1 MSEPAPLRELEAAA
15 GLRREADVAAGAGRA
30 NYSQL
35 EYEALLAN
43 ASIGIAFTR
52 ERRFILTNPKFA
64 EMFGYGP
71 RELVGQPGE
80 VVYSSHDSYAALAQ
94 IAVPM
99 LSAGRQLDVE
109 WEMRRKDGSTLLCR
123 LIARAIDPL
132 NTQSGTVW
140 IVEDIT
146 GRRRQADEVAR
157 LLREQDAILG
167 TASIGIV
174 FVKDRRI
181 VRCNRRYEEM
191 YGYGPGEMDGQPTTI
206 LYPGRSGYEQGG
218 GVYEALA
225 RGGTSRRVELR
236 RRKDGSTFWNRA
248 DGRAVDPQDPHKGS
262 VWIVEDITESRK
274 AEEELQRVL
283 AEQQA
288 LLNNIVVGIQFTRE
302 RRTVRCNRR
311 FEEMFGYAPG
321 SAVGA
326 PTRDC
331 YFTDEEY
338 EEVAAIYAELDQGR
352 THAREAWVRRQDG
365 SGFWCRISGRAVSAA
380 DPAKGY
386 VWLLEDI
393 SERKRADW
401 ALHRL
406 LREQDAILQNA
417 LIGIIFS
424 KDRKILR
431 CNRRFEEIFGYGED
445 ELVGR
450 STRFMF
456 ESDEAFEA
464 GGDPV
469 YEAIWRGETQHLVRQ
484 HVRKDGTR
492 IWCSISGRAVQ
503 PGDPTQGSVW
513 LWEDITQEREAE
525 ERIERAAAEQELILD
540 NATVGI
546 AFVRDRVIQRCN
558 RYLEEMVG
566 AVPGELVGRGSEVLF
581 AERDDWER
589 AGSLAYMTTAP
600 GETHDAEWRFK
611 RRDGTTFRCRTRGRR
626 IDVGDEIQEWI
637 WSFEDV
643 TIEREAD
650 QRLQRALAEQELIL
664 DNATVGISFIRNR
677 TYQRCNP
684 RFEQMFGYGPGELI
698 GQSTRAI
705 YCSPEEHER
714 DAVWYE
720 EMAEGRT
727 VTAERQYR
735 RKDGTSFWCKLVG
748 KAIDPMHPRTGAIW
762 IYDDVSAEHEARES
776 LQASRDALERAVAE
790 RTAELEVAKARAQH
804 LADHDALTGLPNRRL
819 LEDRLRQALALSHRN
834 RKQTAVMFIDLDRFK
849 PINDSLGHAVGDV
862 LLREVSQRLVNQLR
876 EGDTI
881 CRIGGD
887 EFVVVLPEVKRSSD
901 VAQVAQKV
909 IEQVSYPVGVEERE
923 LAVTC
928 SIGIAVFPDDGR
940 DAETLIRN
948 ADAAMYHAKEL
959 GRASYQFFTEQM
971 NQAASRR
978 LALETDLRRALGR
991 DELRVHYQRIVDAR
1005 SGRVTGHEALVR
1017 WQHPERGLVP
1027 PAEFIQIAEESG
1039 LILRIGQWVLR
1050 EACRWNTFIGAHSRE
1065 GGGLQVAVNLSPRQF
1080 NDPKLAEVVAQAL
1093 RETGLPPRLL
1103 ELEITESLAMQHTDI
1118 TLSALKRLKKLGVSI
1133 AIDDFGT
1140 GYSSLAYLRRFPV
1153 DKIKIDRI
1161 FVADAPED
1169 REQGAIVSAIVALA
1183 HALDIEVIGEGV
1195 ENEAQQEFLRRCGC
1209 DYIQGYLVGRPS
1221 DSDTAAKD
1229 YL

>member
-1 MSEPAPLRELEAAA
+1 MSEPAARRDLAESAAA
-15 GLRREADVAAGAGRA
+15 LRPEPVLPSVGRTRHG
-30 NYSQL
+30 QL

-52 ERRFILTNPKFA
+52 ERRFFLTNPKFA
-64 EMFGYGP
+64 EMFGYAP
-71 RELVGQPGE
+71 DELVGQPGE
-80 VVYSSHDSYAALAQ
+80 VVYPSRESYAALGA
-94 IAVPM
+94 IAVPI

-109 WEMRRKDGSTLLCR
+109 WQMRRKDGSTFHCR
-123 LIARAIDPL
+123 MIAKAIDAA

-146 GRRRQADEVAR
+146 ERRRQADEVSR
-157 LLREQDAILG
+157 LLREQEAIVG

-174 FVKDRRI
+174 FIKDRRI

-206 LYPGRSGYEQGG
+206 LYPGGAGYEQGG
-218 GVYEALA
+218 EVYETLA
-225 RGGTSRRVELR
+225 RGQTSRRVELR

-248 DGRAVDPQDPHKGS
+248 DGRAVDPREPHQGS
-262 VWIVEDITESRK
+262 VWIVEDITEQRK

-288 LLNNIVVGIQFTRE
+288 LLNNVVVGIQFTRD
-302 RRTVRCNRR
+302 RKTVRCNRR
-311 FEEMFGYAPG
+311 YEEMFGYAPG
-321 SAVGA
+321 TAVSS
-326 PTRDC
+326 PTRDL
-331 YFTDEEY
+331 YYTEEEY
-338 EEVAAIYAELDQGR
+338 RRIADIYPQLDEGR
-352 THAREAWVRRQDG
+352 THSRESWLRRQDG
-365 SGFWCRISGRAVSAA
+365 SGFWCRITGRAVQPG
-380 DPAKGY
+380 DRAKGY

-393 SERKRADW
+393 TERKRADE

-406 LREQDAILQNA
+406 LREQDAVLENA
-417 LIGIIFS
+417 LAGIIFV
-424 KDRKILR
+424 KERRIVR
-431 CNRRFEEIFGYGED
+431 CNRRFEEIFGYEAGE
-445 ELVGR
+445 LLNQ

-456 ESDEAFEA
+456 ASDADFSA
-464 GGDPV
+464 GGTPV
-469 YEAIWRGETQHLVRQ
+469 YEAVWRGETQQLRRQ
-484 HVRKDGTR
+484 HVRKDASL

-503 PGDPTQGSVW
+503 AGDPTQGSVW
-513 LWEDITQEREAE
+513 LFEDITRQHEAE
-525 ERIERAAAEQELILD
+525 ERIERALAEQELILD

-546 AFVRDRVIQRCN
+546 AFVRNRVIQRCN
-558 RYLEEMVG
+558 RFLEEMVG
-566 AVPGELVGRGSEVLF
+566 AGPGELVGQSSELLF
-581 AERDDWER
+581 ADAEDWQR
-589 AGSLAYMTTAP
+589 AGALAFLTTAP
-600 GETHDAEWRFK
+600 GDTHDAEWRFK

-626 IDVGDEIQEWI
+626 IDVGDAVQEWI

-643 TIEREAD
+643 TAEREAD
-650 QRLQRALAEQELIL
+650 GRVQRALAEQELIL
-664 DNATVGISFIRNR
+664 DNATVGITFVKNR
-677 TYQRCNP
+677 AYQRCNP
-684 RFEQMFGYGPGELI
+684 RFEQMFGYGRGELL
-698 GQSTRAI
+698 GESTRAI
-705 YCSPEEHER
+705 YCSAEDYER
-714 DAVWYE
+714 DAAWYE
-720 EMAEGRT
+720 ELRTGRS
-727 VTAERQYR
+727 VTAVREYL
-735 RKDGTSFWCKLVG
+735 RKDGSRFWCKLVG
-748 KAIDPMHPRTGAIW
+748 KAIDPAKPRAGTIW
-762 IYDDVSAEHEARES
+762 IYDDVSAEHAARES
-776 LQASRDALERAVAE
+776 LEASRDALERAVAE
-790 RTAELEVAKARAQH
+790 RTTELEEAKARAQH
-804 LADHDALTGLPNRRL
+804 LADHDALTSLPNRRL
-819 LEDRLRQALALSHRN
+819 LEDRLRQALALSQRN

-862 LLREVSQRLVNQLR
+862 LLKEVSQRLVRQLR

-909 IEQVSYPVGVEERE
+909 IEQVSAPVRVDERE

-928 SIGIAVFPDDGR
+928 SVGIAVFPDDGR

-959 GRASYQFFTEQM
+959 GRANYQFFTEQM

-991 DELRVHYQRIVDAR
+991 DELRVHYQRIVDAHT
-1005 SGRVTGHEALVR
+1005 GRVSGHEALVR

-1039 LILRIGQWVLR
+1039 LILKIGEWVLR
-1050 EACRWNTFIGAHSRE
+1050 EACRWATFIGVER
-1065 GGGLQVAVNLSPRQF
+1065 GLQVSVNLSPRQF
-1080 NDPKLAEVVAQAL
+1080 NDPKLAQHVAQAL
-1093 RETGLPPRLL
+1093 RDTGLPPRLL
-1103 ELEITESLAMQHTDI
+1103 ELEITETLAMQHTDI
-1118 TLSALKRLKKLGVSI
+1118 TLSTLRRLKQLGVSI

-1153 DKIKIDRI
+1153 DKVKIDRM
-1161 FVADAPED
+1161 FVADAPHD
-1169 REQGAIVSAIVALA
+1169 HEQGAIISAIVALA

-1209 DYIQGYLVGRPS
+1209 DYIQGYLIGHPA
-1221 DSDTAAKD
+1221 DADTAAKD